1 VARIDEVNLIE
12 LRDVSKTYRL
22 GNITV
27 PALKNASFKVEDGEF
42 IAIMGPSGSGK
53 STLLNILGCLDVST
67 GGEYLIDGVNV
78 SKFSDSELAQVR
90 NEKIGFV
97 FQTFNLLPR
106 LTALSN
112 VELPFIYAGN
122 HGDRRKTSIRALESV
137 GLEDRARHRP
147 RELSGGQQQR
157 VAIARALV
165 NEPAILLAD
174 EPTGNL
180 DSRSG
185 EEIMKI
191 LTGFHDQGMTVIVV
205 THDNSVAAHANR
217 IIRLKDGEIVEDSRD
232 GGGTTS
238 PQEASQPRRND
249 KKGRGFSISE
259 IRESLLVS
267 LFSIFSNKLR
277 SFLTMLGIVVGVG
290 AVITMIAIGQGA
302 SVQITQ
308 RISQMGANLLMVH
321 PEGEHRGPGRGGD
334 ENITTLTYADAL
346 AVADM
351 TAYVAKVDASYS
363 RGAQVVYGNRNAN
376 TSINGVTPNFPA
388 VNNFQ
393 VERGSFINENDN
405 RLMRRV
411 AVLGQTVV
419 TNLFGT
425 EDPIGQY
432 IKIKRNS
439 YQVIGVMKK
448 KGSGGW
454 RDQDDVVFVPLKTAQ
469 KRLFGADYVTSLN
482 IQAKSPEV
490 MDKASTEI
498 TNLLRERHRLRAEQE
513 DDFHLSSQAE
523 ILSTVQETG
532 KTFTM
537 LLAGIAIVSLVVGG
551 IGIMNI
557 MLVSVTE
564 RTREIG
570 IRKAIGAQPRDIL
583 GQFLIEALIVSL
595 SGGAVGV
602 LLGIV
607 ATRLAS
613 KFGQWPT
620 VITPQSVI
628 LSFSFAFVVGLFFGL
643 YPARKAAGLNPIDAL
658 RYE

>member
-1 VARIDEVNLIE
+1 MGDI
-12 LRDVSKTYRL
+12 K
-22 GNITV
+22 V
-27 PALKNASFKVEDGEF
+27 PALKNASFKVEDGEL

-53 STLLNILGCLDVST
+53 STLLNILGCLDVATS
-67 GGEYLIDGVNV
+67 GDYLIDGVNV
-78 SKFSDSELAQVR
+78 SKFSDSELARIR

-106 LTALSN
+106 LTALAN
-112 VELPFIYAGN
+112 VELPLIYAGN
-122 HGDRRKTSIRALESV
+122 HGKRRQTSVRALESV

-165 NEPAILLAD
+165 NEPAVLLAD

-180 DSRSG
+180 DSKSG
-185 EEIMKI
+185 EEIMRI
-191 LTGFHDQGMTVIVV
+191 LTGFHEKGMTVILV
-205 THDNSVAAHANR
+205 THDNSVAAYAQR
-217 IIRLKDGEIVEDSRD
+217 IIRLKDGEIVEDTRN
-232 GGGTTS
+232 GGRTGVRATS
-238 PQEASQPRRND
+238 QQGRNNKKRRQ
-249 KKGRGFSISE
+249 FSISE
-259 IRESLLVS
+259 LRESLLVS

-290 AVITMIAIGQGA
+290 AVITMVAIGQGA

-308 RISQMGANLLMVH
+308 RISAMGANLLMVH
-321 PEGEHRGPGRGGD
+321 PERGHRGPGRG
-334 ENITTLTYADAL
+334 EEERITTLKYGDAL

-363 RGAQVVYGNRNAN
+363 GNAQVVYGNRNTT

-388 VNNFQ
+388 VNNWQ
-393 VERGSFINENDN
+393 IERGSFISDSDN

-432 IKIKRNS
+432 VKVKRSS

-448 KGSGGW
+448 KGAGGW
-454 RDQDDVVFVPLKTAQ
+454 RDQDDVVYVPLQTAQ
-469 KRLFGADYVTSLN
+469 KRLFGVDYVSSLN
-482 IQAKSPEV
+482 IQAKSSDV
-490 MDKASTEI
+490 MDKATTEI
-498 TNLLRERHRLRAEQE
+498 TNLLRTRHRLRADEE
-513 DDFHLSSQAE
+513 DDFEVRSQAE

-583 GQFLIEALIVSL
+583 GQFLVEALIVSL
-595 SGGAVGV
+595 SGGAAGV
-602 LLGIV
+602 VLGFA

-613 KFGQWPT
+613 KFAGWPT
-620 VITPQSVI
+620 VITPQSVAM
-628 LSFSFAFVVGLFFGL
+628 SFSFAFVVGLFFGF
-643 YPARKAAGLNPIDAL
+643 YPARKASGLNPIDAL

>member
-1 VARIDEVNLIE
+1 MIE
-12 LRDVSKTYRL
+12 LRNVSKTYRM
-22 GNITV
+22 GDIKV
-27 PALKNASFKVEDGEF
+27 PALENASFKIEDGEF

-67 GGEYLIDGVNV
+67 SGEYLIDGVNV
-78 SKFSDSELAQVR
+78 SKFSDSELARIR
-90 NEKIGFV
+90 NENIGFV

-112 VELPFIYAGN
+112 VELPLIYAGN
-122 HGDRRKTSIRALESV
+122 HGNRRQTSIHALQFV
-137 GLEDRARHRP
+137 GLDDRARHRP

-180 DSRSG
+180 DSKSG

-191 LTGFHDQGMTVIVV
+191 LSGFHKKGMTVILV
-205 THDNSVAAHANR
+205 THDNSVAAYADR
-217 IIRLKDGEIVEDSRD
+217 LIRLKDGQIVEDTRN
-232 GGGTTS
+232 GGRTGADQTS
-238 PQEASQPRRND
+238 TPRRNH
-249 KKGRGFSISE
+249 KKRRGFSISE
-259 IRESLLVS
+259 LKDSLLVS
-267 LFSIFSNKLR
+267 VFSIFSNKLR
-277 SFLTMLGIVVGVG
+277 SFLTMLGIVVGVA

-321 PEGEHRGPGRGGD
+321 AEAEHRGPGRGEN
-334 ENITTLTYADAL
+334 ENITTLTHGDAL
-346 AVADM
+346 AIAELSS
-351 TAYVAKVDASYS
+351 YVTKVDASYS
-363 RGAQVVYGNRNAN
+363 KNAQVVYGNKNSN
-376 TSINGVTPNFPA
+376 TSVNGVTPNFPA
-388 VNNFQ
+388 VNNFP
-393 VERGSFINENDN
+393 VEKGSFITESDN

-411 AVLGQTVV
+411 VVLGQTVV
-419 TNLFGT
+419 KNVFGE

-432 IKIKRNS
+432 LKIKRSS
-439 YQVIGVMKK
+439 YQVIGVMSK
-448 KGSGGW
+448 KGGSGW

-469 KRLFGADYVTSLN
+469 KRLFGVDYVSSVN
-482 IQAKSPEV
+482 VQAKSQDV
-490 MDKASTEI
+490 MDKTSVEI
-498 TNLLRERHRLRAEQE
+498 SRLLRERHRLRPEQE
-513 DDFHLSSQAE
+513 NDFAINSQAE

-557 MLVSVTE
+557 MFVSVTE

-570 IRKAIGAQPRDIL
+570 IRKAIGAQKRDIL
-583 GQFLIEALIVSL
+583 GQFLVEAIIVSL
-595 SGGAVGV
+595 SGGLVGI
-602 LLGIV
+602 LLGIL

-613 KFGQWPT
+613 QFGSWPT
-620 VITPQSVI
+620 VVTSASVM
-628 LSFSFAFVVGLFFGL
+628 LSFSFAFGVGLFFGF
-643 YPARKAAGLNPIDAL
+643 YPARKAALLNPIDAL